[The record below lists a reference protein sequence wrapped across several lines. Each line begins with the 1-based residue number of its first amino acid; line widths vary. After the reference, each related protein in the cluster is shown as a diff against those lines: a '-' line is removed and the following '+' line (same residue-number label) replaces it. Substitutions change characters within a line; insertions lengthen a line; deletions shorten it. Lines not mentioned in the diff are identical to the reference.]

1 MNEPGDIHHVMS
13 HSIDSLNLFENESDY
28 GAFTNILKMNFEKYD
43 CHCYAFVCMNNHYHL
58 LIRPSGNTFSKLM
71 QTINNTFARY
81 INKTR
86 NRRGYVFYDR
96 FKSIPTR
103 DLEYVKNLVLYIHGN
118 PLRANIIETVDDLS
132 SYTWSSHRALIG
144 KDDSFPWLNRDYVLS
159 LFSREDSGTT
169 YLEELTRYEQQT
181 NETFDSWNREIDR
194 EIPQPELPSAI
205 FHEEAAWV
213 RKTIKEAELQRI
225 FREKVI
231 RVPGVIQKLL
241 NSSCD
246 YFSIDRQT
254 FDENIKRKTRSI
266 SSVIKLFSYWAIEA
280 GISGTVIG
288 RILKR
293 SNTAVLRAA
302 SYGKLA
308 ALQIPFPVETG

>member
-1 MNEPGDIHHVMS
+1 M
-13 HSIDSLNLFENESDY
+13 
-28 GAFTNILKMNFEKYD
+28 
-43 CHCYAFVCMNNHYHL
+43 
-58 LIRPSGNTFSKLM
+58 R
-71 QTINNTFARY
+71 TINNTFAQY

-86 NRRGYVFYDR
+86 NRRGYVFWNR

-103 DLEYVKNLVLYIHGN
+103 DLEYVKNLILYIHGN
-118 PLRANIIETVDDLS
+118 PLRANIVKTVDDLS
-132 SYTWSSHRALIG
+132 MYSWSSHRAIIS

-159 LFSREDSGTT
+159 LFSNEDSGNT
-169 YLEELTRYEQQT
+169 YLEELTRYGHQSH
-181 NETFDSWNREIDR
+181 ETFDSWNQELDR

-205 FHEEAAWV
+205 FHEEAEWV

-225 FREKVI
+225 FRKKVI

-266 SSVIKLFSYWAIEA
+266 SSVIKLFSYWAIEIA